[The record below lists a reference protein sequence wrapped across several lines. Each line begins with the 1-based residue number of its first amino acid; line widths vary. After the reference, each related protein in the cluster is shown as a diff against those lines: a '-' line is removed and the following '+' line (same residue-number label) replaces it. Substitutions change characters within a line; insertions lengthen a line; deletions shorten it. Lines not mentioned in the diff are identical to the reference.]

1 MEKNGESYTLNF
13 TDAARI
19 EAGTPYLV
27 KPTAATTELTLQ
39 DVAVTNTETTG
50 ATVDGVSLIGTYSPM
65 TIANGEFFISDNAF
79 YLADVSVPMKGYRAY
94 IKLDENPGN
103 RVNRLLIA
111 IDGTV
116 TGIGEVLDAKA
127 DGDKPVDVYTVGG
140 LQVKAGVRK
149 ADALRGLPKGV
160 YVVDGEKYVK

>member
-1 MEKNGESYTLNF
+1 M
-13 TDAARI
+13 
-19 EAGTPYLV
+19 
-27 KPTAATTELTLQ
+27 
-39 DVAVTNTETTG
+39 
-50 ATVDGVSLIGTYSPM
+50 VDGVSLIGTYSPM

-111 IDGTV
+111 IDGIV
-116 TGIGEVLDAKA
+116 TGVGEVLDAKA